1 MPEIGVTLRPVGG
14 SVVVGQARDHT
25 VTIDRP
31 KEKEGTDAGP
41 MGGELLLLALG
52 GCYVSTF
59 LAALRVEAPEAEV
72 SEVSFRVDG
81 SLVGAPTRFSEI
93 TVQTSAPAALQ
104 DLISKS
110 LLKAE
115 RGCIVH
121 NSIRDAVTVRFTHEW
136 R

>member
-1 MPEIGVTLRPVGG
+1 MPEIGVSLRPVGG

-25 VTIDRP
+25 VSIDRP

-59 LAALRVEAPEAEV
+59 LAALKAEDPEADA
-72 SEVSFRVDG
+72 SEVGFHIDG
-81 SLVGAPTRFSEI
+81 SLVRAPTRFSEI
-93 TVQTSAPAALQ
+93 SVRVSAPAALQ
-104 DLISKS
+104 GLISKP

-121 NSIRDAVTVRFTHEW
+121 NSIRDAIAVRFTHEW